1 MTIEEQINELLTAYT
16 NCENAAIII
25 VVKTDTEVA
34 YVLETNSPR
43 QAVEMLDEVRETVEQ
58 NTH

>member
-16 NCENAAIII
+16 NCENASIII

-34 YVLETNSPR
+34 YSIETCSPTE
-43 QAVEMLDEVRETVEQ
+43 AIEMLDEVRETVEQ